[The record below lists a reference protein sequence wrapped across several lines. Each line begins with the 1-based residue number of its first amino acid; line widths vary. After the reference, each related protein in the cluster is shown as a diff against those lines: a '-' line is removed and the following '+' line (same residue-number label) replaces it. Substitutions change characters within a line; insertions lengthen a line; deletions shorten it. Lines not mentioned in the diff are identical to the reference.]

1 MNEQGSISKDI
12 VLFQEPFLT
21 VHHRAA
27 ENMILLRWTGYA
39 SPEDYRRGM
48 EFIADEVIDRRITY
62 WLNDLR
68 KMTAILQDEETW
80 TNEVWFPRVLAGCV
94 VKKMA
99 FLPAADF
106 FNQMSVDR
114 IMDRTIGTRSFLV
127 GYFASEPEA
136 MAWLMDEVLETSP
149 A

>member
-1 MNEQGSISKDI
+1 MSVDTSHENDEI
-12 VLFQEPFLT
+12 LFHEPFLK
-21 VHHRAA
+21 VSFRAKQ
-27 ENMILLRWTGYA
+27 NMIILRWIGYA
-39 SPEDYRRGM
+39 SPENFKRGM
-48 EFIADEVIDRRITY
+48 TFIADVVIAKKITY

-68 KMTAILQDEETW
+68 KMTAILQPEETW
-80 TNEVWFPRVLAGCV
+80 TNEVWFPRLLAGCV

-114 IMDRTIGTRSFLV
+114 IMDRTIGTRSFQL
-127 GYFASEPEA
+127 GYFPDEHEA
-136 MAWLMDEVLETSP
+136 MNWLMNAVPEHS